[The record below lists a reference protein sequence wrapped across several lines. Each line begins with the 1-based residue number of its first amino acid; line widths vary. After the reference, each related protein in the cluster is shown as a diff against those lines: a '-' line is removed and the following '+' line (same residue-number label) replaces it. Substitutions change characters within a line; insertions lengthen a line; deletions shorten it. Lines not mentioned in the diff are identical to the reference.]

1 MEDNMKEIYD
11 LINIDLKP
19 LVFVGVFLILI
30 IILLCI
36 LKAIKDHKR
45 NKLINEIAIKLDE
58 INEKIDRLIK

>member
-1 MEDNMKEIYD
+1 MKEIYD

-45 NKLINEIAIKLDE
+45 NKLINEMAIKLDE

>member
-1 MEDNMKEIYD
+1 MKEIYD

-30 IILLCI
+30 IILLYI

-45 NKLINEIAIKLDE
+45 NKLINEMAIKLDE

>member
-1 MEDNMKEIYD
+1 MILTHMEDNMKEIYD

-30 IILLCI
+30 IILLYI

-45 NKLINEIAIKLDE
+45 NMHKTNYGI
-58 INEKIDRLIK
+58 